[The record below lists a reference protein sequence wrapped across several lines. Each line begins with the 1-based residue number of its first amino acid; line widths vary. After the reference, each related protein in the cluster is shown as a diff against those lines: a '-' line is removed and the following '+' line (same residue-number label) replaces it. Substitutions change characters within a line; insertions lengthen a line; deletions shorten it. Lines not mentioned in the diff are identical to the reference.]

1 MSMGD
6 FWDDMQGAYA
16 KEGYDVML
24 QGREL
29 DGSAFTGMRDL
40 TTASRE
46 ANALQI
52 PVDAGT
58 RVRFVAN
65 LGSVMSYTDIPDPK
79 IAGTVVTVRTGSG
92 DTTVL
97 DNRVF
102 VAWDDG
108 VFRPVAPEHL
118 RAITTTRQARN
129 VRMVVADLGDL
140 SNFFGASSREDE
152 LVHKATKDL
161 WAVEKKGE
169 KFVINRLFKD
179 DGSPLK
185 V

>member
-1 MSMGD
+1 MSD
-6 FWDDMQGAYA
+6 FWDDMAGAYA

-29 DGSAFTGMRDL
+29 DGPAFNGMRAL
-40 TTASRE
+40 TSAARE
-46 ANALQI
+46 AGSLSL
-52 PVDAGT
+52 PVEAGT
-58 RVRFVAN
+58 RVQFLAN
-65 LGSVMSYTDIPDPK
+65 LGSVMSYSDIPDPK
-79 IAGTVVTVRTGSG
+79 VAGTVVTVRTGSG
-92 DTTVL
+92 DTTSL

-108 VFRPVAPEHL
+108 VFRPIAPEHL
-118 RAITTTRQARN
+118 RSFTSTRQART

-140 SNFFGASSREDE
+140 SNFFGASTREDE
-152 LVHKATKDL
+152 LVHRATKDL
-161 WAVEKKGE
+161 WSVQKSGE
-169 KFVINRLFKD
+169 KFIINRLFKD

>member
-1 MSMGD
+1 MSD
-6 FWDDMQGAYA
+6 FWDDMKGAYA
-16 KEGYDVML
+16 KDGYDVML

-29 DGSAFTGMRDL
+29 DGPAFSGVRALTSA
-40 TTASRE
+40 ARE
-46 ANALQI
+46 AGALSL

-58 RVRFVAN
+58 RVQFIAN
-65 LGSVMSYTDIPDPK
+65 LGSVLSYTDIPDPK
-79 IAGTVVTVRTGSG
+79 VAGTVVTVRTGSG
-92 DTTVL
+92 DTTAL
-97 DNRVF
+97 DDRVF

-108 VFRPVAPEHL
+108 VFRPIAPEHL
-118 RAITTTRQARN
+118 RAITATRQARN

-140 SNFFGASSREDE
+140 SNFFGASSRADE

-161 WAVEKKGE
+161 WSVQKKGE
-169 KFVINRLFKD
+169 KFIINRLFKD